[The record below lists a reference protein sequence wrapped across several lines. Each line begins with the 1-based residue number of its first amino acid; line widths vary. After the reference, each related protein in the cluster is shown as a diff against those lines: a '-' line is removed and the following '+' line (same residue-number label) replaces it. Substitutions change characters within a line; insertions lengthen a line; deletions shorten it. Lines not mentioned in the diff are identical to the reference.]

1 MTTLEK
7 YKISVKSAYK
17 LALPIVAG
25 QLGLVLMGFFDTVQV
40 GGLGATYMG
49 ACGVSNSV
57 YFLFMLLGMGV
68 LYSVSP
74 LVSEAFGEHHP
85 WKSIGVMR
93 SALLVSLV
101 LSILFYFLMAV
112 VCEHFSIFRESETI
126 TDLAQKFLHVLNYS
140 TPMLMF
146 FTLGK
151 QFMDGQGR
159 TKVSMVVMIIGLLC
173 NVFLNWVLIYGRLG
187 CPAYGIE
194 GAAIATGTSRTLMCL
209 MLWGYILYDR
219 KTRTLVNQY
228 KAAFAPAKSYITQIL
243 RIGIPSG
250 LMMFFEVA
258 AFSAGQIMSGWLDK
272 TNQAAGL
279 VAFNLASFQVAI
291 NLASITFMMVSGLAA
306 AGTIMTGYAYGNK
319 DKEGLR
325 IAGNT
330 IYFLTICSQVF
341 FALVF
346 LLFNNQ
352 LPQIYTDD
360 VLVISTASS
369 LLLLAALFQL
379 SDGFQVVGSGL
390 LRGMQDV
397 KMPSI
402 LAFASYWVIM
412 VPVSYILAFNYR
424 MGVQGIWVG
433 FVVGLSVAALLMYLR
448 FRIKLRT
455 IEFTEL

>member
-1 MTTLEK
+1 MQ
-7 YKISVKSAYK
+7 SAFR
-17 LALPIVAG
+17 LSLPIVAG

-74 LVSEAFGEHHP
+74 LVSEAFGEHHR
-85 WKSIGVMR
+85 WKAVGVMR
-93 SALLVSLV
+93 SAIPVALALC
-101 LSILFYFLMAV
+101 ILFYFLMV
-112 VCEHFSIFRESETI
+112 FVCSHFSVFRESETI
-126 TDLAQKFLHVLNYS
+126 TGLAQQLLHVLNYS

-159 TKVSMVVMIIGLLC
+159 TKVSMVVMLGGLVC
-173 NVFLNWVLIYGRLG
+173 NVFLNWVLIYGHVG
-187 CPAYGIE
+187 FTAYGIV
-194 GAAIATGTSRTLMCL
+194 GAAMATGLSRTIMCVV
-209 MLWGYILYDR
+209 LWAYILVDK
-219 KTRTLVNQY
+219 KTIALIAQY
-228 KAAFAPAKSYITQIL
+228 KQALTPAKSYISQIL

-272 TNQAAGL
+272 SSIEAGG

-319 DKEGLR
+319 DKESLR

-330 IYFLTICSQVF
+330 VYFLTICSQLF
-341 FALVF
+341 FALIFLVF
-346 LLFNNQ
+346 HNQ
-352 LPQIYTDD
+352 LPLIYTSDT
-360 VLVISTASS
+360 LVISTASS

-379 SDGFQVVGSGL
+379 SDGFQVVGSGI

-397 KMPSI
+397 KVPSA
-402 LAFASYWVIM
+402 LAFMSYWMMM
-412 VPVSYILAFNYR
+412 VPISYVLAFYYN
-424 MGVQGIWVG
+424 MGVAGIWVG
-433 FVVGLSVAALLMYLR
+433 FVIGLSAAAVLMYVR
-448 FRIKLRT
+448 FRIKLRN
-455 IEFTEL
+455 IVFTEL

>member
-1 MTTLEK
+1 MTTAEK
-7 YKISVKSAYK
+7 YKASIKSAIR
-17 LALPIVAG
+17 LSIPIVAG

-74 LVSEAFGEHHP
+74 LVSEAFGEHHR

-93 SALLVSLV
+93 SAIPVALA
-101 LSILFYFLMAV
+101 LSIIFYFLMV
-112 VCEHFSIFRESETI
+112 FVCHHFSVFRESETI
-126 TDLAQKFLHVLNYS
+126 TGLAQQFLHVLNYS

-159 TKVSMVVMIIGLLC
+159 TQVSMVVMVACLIC
-173 NVFLNWVLIYGRLG
+173 NVFLNWVLIYGHFG
-187 CPAYGIE
+187 FTAYGIV
-194 GAAIATGTSRTLMCL
+194 GAAMATGLSRTIMCIV
-209 MLWGYILYDR
+209 LWGYILFDK
-219 KTRTLVNQY
+219 KTAALITEY
-228 KAAFAPAKSYITQIL
+228 KEALTPAKSYIAQIL

-272 TNQAAGL
+272 SSIAAGG

-306 AGTIMTGYAYGNK
+306 AGTIMAGYAYGNK

-330 IYFLTICSQVF
+330 VYFLTLCSQLF
-341 FALVF
+341 FAIVF
-346 LLFNNQ
+346 LIFH
-352 LPQIYTDD
+352 
-360 VLVISTASS
+360 
-369 LLLLAALFQL
+369 
-379 SDGFQVVGSGL
+379 
-390 LRGMQDV
+390 
-397 KMPSI
+397 
-402 LAFASYWVIM
+402 
-412 VPVSYILAFNYR
+412 
-424 MGVQGIWVG
+424 
-433 FVVGLSVAALLMYLR
+433 
-448 FRIKLRT
+448 
-455 IEFTEL
+455 